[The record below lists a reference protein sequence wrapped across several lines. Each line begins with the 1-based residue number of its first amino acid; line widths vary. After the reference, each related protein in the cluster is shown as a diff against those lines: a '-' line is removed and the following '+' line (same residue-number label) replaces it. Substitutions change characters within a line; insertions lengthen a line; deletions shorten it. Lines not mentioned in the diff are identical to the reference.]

1 MLRNEMELLR
11 NLDHPNVIRAYESIE
26 SGGSLHLIM
35 VSLYTF
41 LIYLND
47 ENVMLMLH
55 LYCAPATKRT
65 A

>member
-35 VSLYTF
+35 VSLYTS
-41 LIYLND
+41 
-47 ENVMLMLH
+47 V
-55 LYCAPATKRT
+55 YCNI
-65 A
+65 

>member
-35 VSLYTF
+35 VSLYTAN
-41 LIYLND
+41 LTCLND
-47 ENVMLMLH
+47 CV
-55 LYCAPATKRT
+55 YCKLIQC
-65 A
+65 